1 MPYPIH
7 TLDVFTSEPLGGN
20 PLAVVLDAD
29 HLDAPTMQRIA
40 GELGLSETVFVLP
53 PTDPRTALRRL
64 RIFTPAVEL
73 PFAGHP
79 TIGTAILLADLGFV
93 PGEGSTLSF
102 ALEEQVGRVPL
113 TVRRAPDDTLSA
125 MLTAAKSP
133 ESGPPPPEAGV
144 LAHMLGLSREAIV
157 TTGLGPRAYSAG
169 WPYVIVPL
177 RDEVALARARLDLGS
192 WKEHLANF
200 WAPSLYLVVRGT
212 GPDSARIR
220 ARMFGPALGIPED
233 PATGAAALDL
243 IGYLVDQD
251 RPGDGTHRWV
261 VDQGVEMGRPS
272 RLIIEADVAGRRV
285 RAARLAGSARRMID
299 GTLRLP

>member
-7 TLDVFTSEPLGGN
+7 TLDVFTTEPLGGN
-20 PLAVVLDAD
+20 PLAVVLEAD
-29 HLDAPTMQRIA
+29 DLDGPTMQRIA

-79 TIGTAILLADLGFV
+79 TIGTAILLAELGLAPSDGPAASFV
-93 PGEGSTLSF
+93 
-102 ALEEQVGRVPL
+102 LEEQVGPVPL
-113 TVRRAPDDTLSA
+113 TVHRTPEGGLSA
-125 MLTAAKSP
+125 MLTAARPP
-133 ESGPPPPEAGV
+133 EVGPPAPEAGL
-144 LAHMLGLSREAIV
+144 LARLLGLSREDIV
-157 TTGLGPRAYSAG
+157 TSGLGPRAYSAG
-169 WPYVIVPL
+169 WPYLIVPL
-177 RDEVALARARLDLGS
+177 RDEAALARATLALES
-192 WKEHLANF
+192 WEKHLADF
-200 WAPSLYLVVRGT
+200 WAPSLYLVVRGA
-212 GPDSARIR
+212 GPDSGRIR

-243 IGYLVDQD
+243 IGYLVDED

-272 RLIIEADVAGRRV
+272 RLVIEADVAKGRV

-299 GTLRLP
+299 GILRLP

>member
-7 TLDVFTSEPLGGN
+7 TLDVFTTEPLGGN

-29 HLDAPTMQRIA
+29 DLDASTMQRIA
-40 GELGLSETVFVLP
+40 GELGLSETVFVLSP
-53 PTDPRTALRRL
+53 SDAGALRRL

-79 TIGTAILLADLGFV
+79 TIGTAVLLAELGLV
-93 PGEGSTLSF
+93 PGEGRTLSF
-102 ALEEQVGRVPL
+102 VLEEQVGRVPL
-113 TVRRAPDDTLSA
+113 TVRRTPDGTLSA
-125 MLTAAKSP
+125 MLTAAKA
-133 ESGPPPPEAGV
+133 PEAGAAPPGAEV
-144 LAHMLGLSREAIV
+144 LAPILGLSREEIV
-157 TTGLGPRAYSAG
+157 TTGLGPRSYSAG
-169 WPYVIVPL
+169 WPYLIVPL
-177 RDEVALARARLDLGS
+177 RDEAALARASLDLGR
-192 WKEHLANF
+192 WQEQLANF

-212 GPDSARIR
+212 GSESARIR

-243 IGYLVDQD
+243 IGYLVDED

-261 VDQGVEMGRPS
+261 VEQGVEMGRPS
-272 RLIIEADVAGRRV
+272 RLVIEGEVAEGRV